1 MSVEIIVA
9 FVIWIAITLSAP
21 AKLRIFF
28 GLLSGGFIFLILA
41 FSLLSPKKDLF
52 VTIPPSNGKPSY
64 KIPFEEFQVLIQD
77 SPTEGLIVLPEI
89 DTLKAMD
96 KSVFTADDLSQEQL
110 KVLESQTAYSA
121 FVNKEKGLIIRHIEA
136 SIQNGQITP
145 ALDVVEFSNLPL
157 LDPLNNKKQEL
168 LKKQKALDKTKTDL
182 HRKQKVL
189 DAIREIVDEPKR
201 AGNGS

>member
-21 AKLRIFF
+21 ANLRIFF

-52 VTIPPSNGKPSY
+52 VTIPPSNGQPSY
-64 KIPFEEFQVLIQD
+64 QIPFDEFQALIQD
-77 SPTEGLIVLPEI
+77 SPTEGLLVLPDI
-89 DTLKAMD
+89 DNLKAMG
-96 KSVFTADDLSQEQL
+96 KNVFSAEDLSQDQL
-110 KVLESQTAYSA
+110 KVLENQADYSA
-121 FVNKEKGLIIRHIEA
+121 FMNKEKGLIIRHIEA
-136 SIQNGQITP
+136 SIQNGKITP
-145 ALDVVEFSNLPL
+145 AFDVVEFSNLPL
-157 LDPLNNKKQEL
+157 LNSLNSTKQEL
-168 LKKQKALDKTKTDL
+168 VNKQKVLDKTKTDL

>member
-41 FSLLSPKKDLF
+41 FNLLAPKKELF
-52 VTIPPSNGKPSY
+52 VTIPPSNGKPSF
-64 KIPFEEFQVLIQD
+64 KIPFDEFQALMQT
-77 SPTEGLIVLPEI
+77 PEEGLIILPEI
-89 DTLKAMD
+89 ETLKAKG
-96 KSVFTADDLSQEQL
+96 KSVFTADDLSQDQL
-110 KVLESQTAYSA
+110 KVLATQPEYSA

-136 SIQNGQITP
+136 SIQEGKITP
-145 ALDVVEFSNLPL
+145 ATDVVEFSNLPL
-157 LDPLNNKKQEL
+157 LEPLNDTKKEL
-168 LKKQKALDKTKTDL
+168 VKKQKVLDKTKTDL
-182 HRKQKVL
+182 NRKQKVL